1 MNIRAAL
8 FWALLAGGAGPQDAE
23 VEKLKSE
30 VESMR
35 DPVVAWRSI
44 KWKSCLLDGLHE
56 SREKGKPLL
65 CWVFID
71 RPADDERC

>member
-1 MNIRAAL
+1 MKMAAAL
-8 FWALLAGGAGPQDAE
+8 LVALLAAGLQDIDT
-23 VEKLKSE
+23 LKAE

-35 DPVVAWRSI
+35 DIDVAWRAI
-44 KWKSCLLDGLHE
+44 AWKSCLLDGLKE
-56 SREKGKPLL
+56 SRATGKPLL